1 MTGAEDV
8 EQGPHAEAF
17 LISATF
23 PSQGGNG
30 GEEEDQPRRVEH
42 APRSG
47 GRKPLRAR
55 RQRCRT
61 CWRRNGCRVS
71 PWNSPPCRHEGSRG
85 GDVEGPP
92 QSPGAALSP
101 GGADGTVLASAEE
114 GPLPISPS
122 RQVSEGG
129 QESRHLDGNSSFHD
143 QLHGLFHLAFP
154 RRCFSITRER
164 YCANMT
170 LPPSN
175 KKRRGRETCPAPL
188 PRLGYKKGRERRSLV
203 GPASTAVKCAL
214 FIGSRALWSPAAG
227 YLARHHQFWLSLF
240 RIMTTASRKRIGEKI
255 PRPRPVCQ
263 QGNFYLNPQVRS
275 LK

>member
-1 MTGAEDV
+1 MTSSMASS
-8 EQGPHAEAF
+8 
-17 LISATF
+17 IS
-23 PSQGGNG
+23 
-30 GEEEDQPRRVEH
+30 
-42 APRSG
+42 
-47 GRKPLRAR
+47 
-55 RQRCRT
+55 
-61 CWRRNGCRVS
+61 
-71 PWNSPPCRHEGSRG
+71 
-85 GDVEGPP
+85 
-92 QSPGAALSP
+92 
-101 GGADGTVLASAEE
+101 
-114 GPLPISPS
+114 
-122 RQVSEGG
+122 
-129 QESRHLDGNSSFHD
+129 
-143 QLHGLFHLAFP
+143 AFP

-255 PRPRPVCQ
+255 PRSRPVCQ
-263 QGNFYLNPQVRS
+263 QGNFNSRFGAPFRGRTVWPLRTGKCRRRTWTSSTRRCAWRPSPSRRFPRPSRCPLPVPAP
-275 LK
+275 